1 VTSVRRD
8 ILVVGAGVSGLTT
21 ALHLARSGYAVR
33 IRTKQRPLES
43 TSCAAGAIWGPFLV
57 GHEHAEVWS
66 EDSRARF
73 AKLSAMGQTG
83 VRMAHGIDAARQDE
97 EPPDWAT
104 KVPGFCRCEPVEL
117 PDGFVSGWR
126 YTVPV
131 VDMPVYLRY
140 LMSRLAAAGVRI
152 DLAPV
157 TSLDEATGTA
167 DVTVNCT
174 GAGAREL
181 VGDRAVEPVRGQL
194 AVVANPGIHDFFAE
208 HTEDVDELTY
218 LLPMGDHVVLGGSAH
233 ARRTDAPPDL
243 AIAEAI
249 VERCAAIEPRLAGAT
264 VLEHRVGFRPH
275 RPRVRVEYER
285 YRGRHVVHNY
295 GHGGAGVTLSWGCAR
310 EVVDLVDALSD

>member
-1 VTSVRRD
+1 MTSGRRD
-8 ILVVGAGVSGLTT
+8 VLVVGAGVSGLTT
-21 ALHLARSGYAVR
+21 AILLAESGFTVR

-57 GHEHAEVWS
+57 GHEHAMAWS
-66 EDSRARF
+66 EDSLARF
-73 AKLSAMGQTG
+73 TELSTAPHTG
-83 VRMAHGIDAARQDE
+83 VRMVYGVDAARGTE

-104 KVPGFCRCEPVEL
+104 TVPGFCRCEPVEL
-117 PDGFVSGWR
+117 PDGFDSGWR

-140 LMSRLAAAGVRI
+140 LMHRLAAAGARLE
-152 DLAPV
+152 LAAV

-174 GAGAREL
+174 GAGARDL
-181 VGDRAVEPVRGQL
+181 VGDRDVEPVRGQL
-194 AVVANPGIHDFFAE
+194 AVVANPGIEDFFAE

-233 ARRTDAPPDL
+233 PGRTDAAPDL

-249 VERCAAIEPRLAGAT
+249 LRRCAAIEPKLAGVE

-275 RPRVRVEYER
+275 RPRVRVEHER
-285 YRGRHVVHNY
+285 YRDRHLIHNY

-310 EVVDLVDALSD
+310 EVLDLVRAL